1 MRKTN
6 EKWTGEIVGRL
17 HTINVTQ
24 KEFAIRCGYSP
35 TYLCMVLNG
44 RKQFES
50 EYAKKFTMRRLF
62 AALELLEKDVRD
74 GRF

>member
-35 TYLCMVLNG
+35 TYPCMVLNG

-50 EYAKKFTMRRLF
+50 EYAKS
-62 AALELLEKDVRD
+62 LL
-74 GRF
+74 